1 MKKNTKKFK
10 NITTTLLLCT
20 AFLSGCGSSS
30 EDEKTTAPS
39 PVETELS
46 SITVDNVEN
55 LLSHATQTMNNLDS
69 ISSVLDV
76 EINMAM
82 MGQQMLS
89 QTITTANNFL
99 DPTKLH
105 LSMDIITADAKQN
118 IEMYVEEENDSINT
132 YLLSTNDEWIYEA
145 IPEENLTSLLAHKQA
160 TDILTTLQNPYISDE
175 FEDENG
181 VTKYTV
187 IGELDYNSMIDV
199 AIANGTLATAE
210 MLGMSIEDLEN
221 IVKSMD
227 NLEVAL
233 TIGSNG
239 LVYEYKVDMY
249 LMLQGLMDVAMEK
262 TFGIDVNSS
271 DFDDS
276 DLDLRIS
283 VSKAYMKITT
293 SNFNNVEDFNV
304 PASAKK

>member
-10 NITTTLLLCT
+10 NIATTLLLCT
-20 AFLSGCGSSS
+20 AFLGGCGSNS
-30 EDEKTTAPS
+30 ENETTTAPS

-46 SITVDNVEN
+46 SITVDNVED
-55 LLSHATQTMNNLDS
+55 LLSHATQTMNNLES

-76 EINMAM
+76 EINMSM

-118 IEMYVEEENDSINT
+118 VEMYVEEENDSINT